1 MFELFKDAFPA
12 LQSDAAAYSDG
23 VRIWMRIM
31 GLSFLSGIIFIGI
44 SRRSLWIVAMALLT
58 MLSLVFGKVFFP
70 EISRSTFGAVTHIVL
85 WPVTLYLLW
94 RPGAVVNRAGSIL
107 AIPGRALA

>member
-70 EISRSTFGAVTHIVL
+70 EISRSTFGAVT
-85 WPVTLYLLW
+85 
-94 RPGAVVNRAGSIL
+94 
-107 AIPGRALA
+107 